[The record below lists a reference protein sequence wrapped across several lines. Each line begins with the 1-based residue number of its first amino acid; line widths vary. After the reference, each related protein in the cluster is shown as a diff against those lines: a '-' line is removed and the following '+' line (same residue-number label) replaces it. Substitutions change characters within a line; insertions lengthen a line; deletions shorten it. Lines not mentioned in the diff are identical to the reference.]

1 MSSLRPSWPTA
12 FGRMPPVEAKRR
24 HFGHA
29 ELLGGLQP
37 AVTGNDIPVAID
49 QDRNDEAEDLDTVT
63 DLPDLL
69 LRMPPRV
76 GGSGF
81 SASMRR

>member
-1 MSSLRPSWPTA
+1 LRW
-12 FGRMPPVEAKRR
+12 GQVVEAKRR